1 MKMSALFFKCLAVI
15 LLTSSCKKDPKEED
29 SGTPTANVVK
39 GKVTDTQ
46 GRPLKGVTI
55 LIDNTLL
62 YNSYLEGTTKDDGT
76 YQIKLFNSAWQAYA
90 EMNVE
95 YNGKTYK
102 IDLHPDNPA
111 GFSGEGAIRNF
122 QWKLSGKKPAPL
134 TGHYGGTVIVDKYL
148 YSEIY
153 DPENIEFTLTPVGA
167 LIDGSTGQVIKM
179 KHGQPSTDTYG
190 KLVDIPI
197 GLYTVT
203 AVYTSATGNNPVKL
217 RDKEH
222 NRTGA
227 FATSLQLYFEPTTS
241 SGHNMAILEY
251 NEK

>member
-1 MKMSALFFKCLAVI
+1 MNALFFKLLAVM

-29 SGTPTANVVK
+29 NGTPTAGVVK

-46 GRPLKGVTI
+46 GRPIKDVTI

-62 YNSYLEGTTKDDGT
+62 YNSYLQGATGNDGT
-76 YQIKLFNSAWQAYA
+76 YQIKLYNSTWQAYA

-102 IDLHPDNPA
+102 VDLHPDNSQ

-122 QWKLSGKKPAPL
+122 QWKLAGKKPAPL
-134 TGHYGGTVIVDKYL
+134 TGHYGGTIITDKYIM
-148 YSEIY
+148 SEIY
-153 DPENIEFTLTPVGA
+153 DSENIEFTLTPVGNR
-167 LIDGSTGQVIKM
+167 IDGSAGQVIKM
-179 KHGQPSTDTYG
+179 KHGQPATDNYG

-197 GLYTVT
+197 GRYTMT
-203 AVYTSATGNNPVKL
+203 AVYPSATGNITLKL

-222 NRTGA
+222 NRTGP
-227 FATSLQLYFEPTTS
+227 FTTSLQLDFEPTTS
-241 SGHNMAILEY
+241 TGNNMAIIEY